1 MRLTELNE
9 SKASRIANR
18 ALKEHYG
25 MQYDLDK
32 LDFRT
37 TKAMLDKV
45 RNLLQGVRSTSKL
58 HESHR
63 DSSYLKL
70 VMMEQMLSHHFS
82 DLNVKPTIV
91 VEDDTVTSAAN
102 VMAAE
107 NMIQELQKMVERVS
121 DMRVKDL
128 AAIEEQM
135 RQSEQSAQGAD
146 QFSQSASDALSQLQD
161 AIAQAKSSIVGAQD
175 ILLGRTNA
183 VGMDSAAAVAP
194 VSDEPEMAAPSAEL
208 GGDLDAAEEMP
219 ELPAPDEEET
229 GNVGRELR

>member
-9 SKASRIANR
+9 SKASKIASR

-25 MQYDLDK
+25 LNYDLNK

-37 TKAMLDKV
+37 TKSMLDKV
-45 RNLLQGVRSTSKL
+45 RTLLKDARTTSKI
-58 HESHR
+58 HESHKNN
-63 DSSYLKL
+63 SYLKL
-70 VMMEQMLSHHFS
+70 LMMEQMLSNHFT
-82 DLNVKPTIV
+82 DLNVRPTIV
-91 VEDDTVTSAAN
+91 VEDETVTSAAN

-135 RQSEQSAQGAD
+135 RQTEQSAVGAD

-161 AIAQAKSSIVGAQD
+161 AIAQAKSSIVSAQD
-175 ILLGRTNA
+175 VLLGRP
-183 VGMDSAAAVAP
+183 AASGFDAAGAAAP
-194 VSDEPEMAAPSAEL
+194 VSDEPELAAPEA
-208 GGDLDAAEEMP
+208 DMDADEMP
-219 ELPAPDEEET
+219 SLPMPDEDEEV
-229 GNVGRELR
+229 GAAGRELR

>member
-9 SKASRIANR
+9 SKASKIANR

-37 TKAMLDKV
+37 TKTMLDKV
-45 RNLLQGVRSTSKL
+45 RNLLHGVRSTSKL
-58 HESHR
+58 HESHK

-70 VMMEQMLSHHFS
+70 LMMEQMLANHFS

-135 RQSEQSAQGAD
+135 RQTEQSAQGAD

-161 AIAQAKSSIVGAQD
+161 AIAQAKASIVGAQD
-175 ILLGRTNA
+175 VLLGRA
-183 VGMDSAAAVAP
+183 ASAGFDAGGAVAP
-194 VSDEPEMAAPSAEL
+194 VSDQPDMAAPAAEL
-208 GGDLDAAEEMP
+208 GADAEAMP
-219 ELPAPDEEET
+219 ELPEPDEGEEEI
-229 GNVGRELR
+229 GAAGRELR

>member
-9 SKASRIANR
+9 SKASKIANR

-37 TKAMLDKV
+37 TKTMLDKV
-45 RNLLQGVRSTSKL
+45 RNLLHGVRSTSKL
-58 HESHR
+58 HESHK

-70 VMMEQMLSHHFS
+70 LMMEQMLANHFS

-135 RQSEQSAQGAD
+135 RQTEQSAQGAD

-175 ILLGRTNA
+175 VLLGRTA
-183 VGMDSAAAVAP
+183 AAGMDAAGSVAP
-194 VSDEPEMAAPSAEL
+194 VSDEPAMAAPAAEL
-208 GGDLDAAEEMP
+208 GADMDAADDMP
-219 ELPAPDEEET
+219 ELPAPDDEEV
-229 GNVGRELR
+229 GGAGRELR